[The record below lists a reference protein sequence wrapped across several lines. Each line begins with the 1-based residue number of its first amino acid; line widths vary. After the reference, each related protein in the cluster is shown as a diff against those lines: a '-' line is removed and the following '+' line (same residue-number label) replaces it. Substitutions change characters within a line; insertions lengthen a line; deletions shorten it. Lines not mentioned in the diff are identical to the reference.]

1 MLEKKIAFNTDE
13 SKEVE
18 KANMFNLIGIEIDL
32 FIYYYY
38 YFFPKFEL
46 RETTI
51 CMENSY
57 NIPSRNILEFYPVHQ
72 IFSIVNYI
80 KILANIYELETT

>member
-1 MLEKKIAFNTDE
+1 MNNQKQ
-13 SKEVE
+13 VG

-57 NIPSRNILEFYPVHQ
+57 NIPSWNILEFYPVHQ
-72 IFSIVNYI
+72 ISLIKLYQNFSKYI
-80 KILANIYELETT
+80 CV